1 MNEKMAKKINKKTIT
16 FIDLFAGIGGF
27 HIALHDL
34 GSECIFVN
42 EFDHFAK
49 ATYKGYFKTKN
60 PTLFG
65 HTDEEDSHDKI
76 RQYFWKDIRLLT
88 NHQETI
94 QKSNKL
100 IKNVIAGKLDILCAG
115 FPCQPFSQAG
125 HKKGFEDANRGTLFF
140 DIDRILEVKKPGV
153 VFLENVRNLVN
164 HDDGYTLG
172 KILQQ
177 LEKRGYD
184 IVVPEN
190 LDGLSEKAIA
200 REYIRVNK
208 GKRWTVLRASDFKA
222 PTYRP
227 RIYIVAFHKKKVKES
242 ARMSFSFPAL
252 NKNKVTLSAALGKP
266 WPDVIGRTLRVGGR
280 GSPHGNR
287 HNWDSY
293 TGTDKSI
300 LVIGPKEGLKIMGFP
315 KDFKFPVNLSN
326 TQRLKQLGNSVA
338 IPVIRAVASEI
349 IKVLYD

>member
-1 MNEKMAKKINKKTIT
+1 MTKKNSKKSIS

-34 GSECIFVN
+34 GAECVFVN
-42 EFDHFAK
+42 EFDRFARL
-49 ATYKGYFKTKN
+49 TYKEYFKTKN

-65 HTDEEDSHDKI
+65 YTYEEDNQDKI

-88 NHQETI
+88 NHQETK
-94 QKSNKL
+94 QKSDSLINK
-100 IKNVIAGKLDILCAG
+100 VISGKLDILCAG

-153 VFLENVRNLVN
+153 VFLENVRNLAN

-184 IVVPEN
+184 IIIPEN
-190 LDGLSEKAIA
+190 LNGLSDKAIA
-200 REYIRVNK
+200 KEYIKVNK

-222 PTYRP
+222 PTNRP
-227 RIYIVAFHKKKVKES
+227 RIYIVAFHKKKIKKS
-242 ARMSFSFPAL
+242 ARMAFRFPDFC
-252 NKNKVTLSAALGKP
+252 KEKVTLERALGKP

-293 TGTDKSI
+293 NGTDKSI

-315 KDFKFPVNLSN
+315 EDFKFPENLSP
-326 TQRLKQLGNSVA
+326 TQRMKQLGNSVA
-338 IPVIRAVASEI
+338 VPVIRAVASEI
-349 IKVLYD
+349 IKVLHD